1 MNQPAEQ
8 KQKLPRRTIAAAAV
22 ILLAIPLTIA
32 AGSLLFDG
40 RKYLMVSLLII
51 METMLPFLFLFERRK
66 PQARELVIIAVLS
79 AIAVAGRAVFFMLP
93 QFKPVTA
100 LVIIAGIAF
109 GGEAGF
115 LVGAVTGF
123 VSNLFFSQGPWTPW
137 QMFAFGLIGFLAGVL
152 FKKGWLPRRR
162 IALCIY
168 GGLATFV
175 IYGGLLNASS
185 MLTYQNNPSFSMY
198 LTYCAQGLPMDLVHA
213 AATVVFLAVAAIPM
227 LDKLDRI
234 KVKYGL
240 IEQSS

>member
-1 MNQPAEQ
+1 MKQFTAQ
-8 KQKLPRRTIAAAAV
+8 KQKLPRRTLAAAVV
-22 ILLAIPLTIA
+22 ILLAVPTTIA
-32 AGSLLFDG
+32 AGNLLFDG
-40 RKYLMVSLLII
+40 RKYLIISLLII
-51 METMLPFLFLFERRK
+51 FETMLPFIFLFERRK

-115 LVGAVTGF
+115 LVGAITGF

-162 IALCIY
+162 LALCIY
-168 GGLATFV
+168 GGLATLV

-185 MLTYQNNPSFSMY
+185 MLTYQSNPSLAMY
-198 LTYCAQGLPMDLVHA
+198 IAYCARGLPMDLVHA
-213 AATVVFLAVAAIPM
+213 LATVIFLAVAAIPM

-240 IEQSS
+240 IEQ